1 MMTSS
6 SKMIA
11 TVFLLVAVFSST
23 TTNAFQVTSSSSS
36 ASSKIQRSRLYSETV
51 SPLTEVSESDSP
63 FDQYDVTNIGQS
75 LEIKDIS
82 VGNGD
87 EIQKDDLITVRHT
100 GTVMQDGSS
109 LGTHEFQFQYL
120 EPGRVMPGWSQGME
134 GMKVGGRRVLRIPP
148 RLGYGNRKVG
158 EVIPA
163 NAHLEFDVEVLDKT
177 NDAWSMFLYKTG
189 FKADARTAGIVVC
202 LGYLALSPMIESKL
216 NSLGI

>member
-1 MMTSS
+1 
-6 SKMIA
+6 
-11 TVFLLVAVFSST
+11 
-23 TTNAFQVTSSSSS
+23 
-36 ASSKIQRSRLYSETV
+36 
-51 SPLTEVSESDSP
+51 
-63 FDQYDVTNIGQS
+63 
-75 LEIKDIS
+75 
-82 VGNGD
+82 
-87 EIQKDDLITVRHT
+87 
-100 GTVMQDGSS
+100 MQDGSS

-163 NAHLEFDVEVLDKT
+163 NAHLEFDVEILDKT

-202 LGYLALSPMIESKL
+202 LGYLAFSPMIESKL
-216 NSLGI
+216 NSLGM